1 MFKDYRR
8 LVIFDTETSSLSPD
22 DGEIL
27 ELGAVVLT
35 RPEGEERFTEQED
48 ISVLI
53 KNDNPIPW
61 NITQIN
67 HIDDKMCEK
76 EKITGKDYMDK
87 SRPQTCRGMHSETN
101 AISYSIRETD
111 GATLYA
117 TIFPCNDCT
126 KHIIANKIKR
136 VVFKNFYNENEYD
149 VALNKFKEAGVEV
162 CNLNISFKRLIA
174 IDFFAAKENANFG
187 IWKEDEREEVRE
199 FLSPHL

>member
-8 LVIFDTETSSLSPD
+8 LVVFDTETSSLSPD
-22 DGEIL
+22 NGEIL

-76 EKITGKDYMDK
+76 DGMSKKEFYELLTTMFGHKDTLIIAYNTPFDMKFIKAFMKKMNNEYVVNNDTLDLLEIAKDRTHTFRGNKLCDMLVRYEITDEENSHRALDDCK
-87 SRPQTCRGMHSETN
+87 
-101 AISYSIRETD
+101 
-111 GATLYA
+111 ATLKVMRA
-117 TIFPCNDCT
+117 FWKEKNDIE
-126 KHIIANKIKR
+126 KYIR
-136 VVFKNFYNENEYD
+136 RYNE
-149 VALNKFKEAGVEV
+149 
-162 CNLNISFKRLIA
+162 
-174 IDFFAAKENANFG
+174 G
-187 IWKEDEREEVRE
+187 I
-199 FLSPHL
+199 

>member
-76 EKITGKDYMDK
+76 DGISKKEFYELLTTMFGHKDTLIIAYNTPFDMKFIKAFMKKMNNEYVVNNDTLDLLEIAKDRTHTFRGNKLCDMLVRYEITDEENSHRALDDVK
-87 SRPQTCRGMHSETN
+87 
-101 AISYSIRETD
+101 
-111 GATLYA
+111 ATLKVMRA
-117 TIFPCNDCT
+117 FWKEKNDIE
-126 KHIIANKIKR
+126 KYIR
-136 VVFKNFYNENEYD
+136 RYNE
-149 VALNKFKEAGVEV
+149 
-162 CNLNISFKRLIA
+162 
-174 IDFFAAKENANFG
+174 G
-187 IWKEDEREEVRE
+187 I
-199 FLSPHL
+199 

>member
-8 LVIFDTETSSLSPD
+8 LVVFDTETSSLSPD
-22 DGEIL
+22 NGEIL

-76 EKITGKDYMDK
+76 DGISKKEFYDLLTTIFGHKDTLIIAYNTPFDMKFIKAFMKKMNNEYVINNDTLDLLEIAKDRTHTFRGNKLCDMLVRYEITDEENSHRALDDCK
-87 SRPQTCRGMHSETN
+87 
-101 AISYSIRETD
+101 
-111 GATLYA
+111 ATLKVMRA
-117 TIFPCNDCT
+117 FWKEKNDIE
-126 KHIIANKIKR
+126 KYIR
-136 VVFKNFYNENEYD
+136 RYNE
-149 VALNKFKEAGVEV
+149 
-162 CNLNISFKRLIA
+162 
-174 IDFFAAKENANFG
+174 G
-187 IWKEDEREEVRE
+187 I
-199 FLSPHL
+199 

>member
-8 LVIFDTETSSLSPD
+8 LVVFDTETSSLSPD
-22 DGEIL
+22 NGEIL

-76 EKITGKDYMDK
+76 DG
-87 SRPQTCRGMHSETN
+87 
-101 AISYSIRETD
+101 ISKQKFYDLLT
-111 GATLYA
+111 
-117 TIFPCNDCT
+117 TIFGHKDT
-126 KHIIANKIKR
+126 LIIAYNTPFDMKFIKAFMKKMNSEYVVNNDTLDLLEIAKDRTHTFRGNKLCDMLVRYEITDEENSHRALDDCKATVKVMR
-136 VVFKNFYNENEYD
+136 AFWKEKNDIESYIRRYNE
-149 VALNKFKEAGVEV
+149 
-162 CNLNISFKRLIA
+162 
-174 IDFFAAKENANFG
+174 G
-187 IWKEDEREEVRE
+187 I
-199 FLSPHL
+199 

>member
-8 LVIFDTETSSLSPD
+8 LGVFDTETSGLSPD
-22 DGEIL
+22 NGEIL

-76 EKITGKDYMDK
+76 DGISKKEFYDLLTTIFGHKDTLIIAYNTPFDMKFIKAFMKKMNNEYVVNNDTLDLLEIAKDRTHTFRGNKLCDMLVRYEITDEENSHRALDDVK
-87 SRPQTCRGMHSETN
+87 
-101 AISYSIRETD
+101 
-111 GATLYA
+111 ATLKVMRA
-117 TIFPCNDCT
+117 FWKEKNDIE
-126 KHIIANKIKR
+126 KYIR
-136 VVFKNFYNENEYD
+136 RYNE
-149 VALNKFKEAGVEV
+149 
-162 CNLNISFKRLIA
+162 
-174 IDFFAAKENANFG
+174 G
-187 IWKEDEREEVRE
+187 I
-199 FLSPHL
+199 

>member
-8 LVIFDTETSSLSPD
+8 LVVFDTETSSLSPD
-22 DGEIL
+22 NGEIL

-76 EKITGKDYMDK
+76 DGISKKEFYDLLTTIFGHKDTLIIAYNTPFDMKFINAFMKKMNNEYVVNNDTLDLLEIAKDRTHTFRGNKLCDMLVRYEITDEENSHRALDDVK
-87 SRPQTCRGMHSETN
+87 
-101 AISYSIRETD
+101 
-111 GATLYA
+111 ATLKVMRA
-117 TIFPCNDCT
+117 FWKEKNDIE
-126 KHIIANKIKR
+126 KYIR
-136 VVFKNFYNENEYD
+136 RYNE
-149 VALNKFKEAGVEV
+149 
-162 CNLNISFKRLIA
+162 
-174 IDFFAAKENANFG
+174 G
-187 IWKEDEREEVRE
+187 I
-199 FLSPHL
+199 

>member
-8 LVIFDTETSSLSPD
+8 LVVFDTETSGLSPD
-22 DGEIL
+22 NGEIL

-76 EKITGKDYMDK
+76 DGISKKEFYDLLTTIFGHKDTLIIAYNTPFDMKFIKAFMKKMNNEYVVNNDTLDLLEIAKDRTHTFRGNKLCDMLVRYEITDEENSHRALDDCK
-87 SRPQTCRGMHSETN
+87 
-101 AISYSIRETD
+101 
-111 GATLYA
+111 ATLKVMRA
-117 TIFPCNDCT
+117 FWKEKNDIE
-126 KHIIANKIKR
+126 KYIR
-136 VVFKNFYNENEYD
+136 RYNE
-149 VALNKFKEAGVEV
+149 
-162 CNLNISFKRLIA
+162 
-174 IDFFAAKENANFG
+174 G
-187 IWKEDEREEVRE
+187 I
-199 FLSPHL
+199 

>member
-35 RPEGEERFTEQED
+35 RSEGEERFTEQED

-76 EKITGKDYMDK
+76 DGISKKEFYDLLTTIFGHKDTLIIAYNTPFDMKFIKAFMKKMNNEYVVNNDTLDLLEIAKDRTHTFRGNKLCDMLVRYEITDEENSHRALSDVK
-87 SRPQTCRGMHSETN
+87 
-101 AISYSIRETD
+101 
-111 GATLYA
+111 ATLKVMRA
-117 TIFPCNDCT
+117 FWKEKNDIE
-126 KHIIANKIKR
+126 KYIR
-136 VVFKNFYNENEYD
+136 RYNE
-149 VALNKFKEAGVEV
+149 
-162 CNLNISFKRLIA
+162 
-174 IDFFAAKENANFG
+174 G
-187 IWKEDEREEVRE
+187 I
-199 FLSPHL
+199 

>member
-8 LVIFDTETSSLSPD
+8 LVVFDTETSSLSPD
-22 DGEIL
+22 NGEIL

-76 EKITGKDYMDK
+76 DGISKKEFYELLTTMFGHKDTLIIAYNTPFDMKFIKAFMKKMNNEYVINNDTLDLLEIAKDRTHTFRGNKLCDMLVRYEITDEENSHRALDDVK
-87 SRPQTCRGMHSETN
+87 
-101 AISYSIRETD
+101 
-111 GATLYA
+111 ATLKVMRA
-117 TIFPCNDCT
+117 FWKEKNDIE
-126 KHIIANKIKR
+126 KYIR
-136 VVFKNFYNENEYD
+136 RYNE
-149 VALNKFKEAGVEV
+149 
-162 CNLNISFKRLIA
+162 
-174 IDFFAAKENANFG
+174 G
-187 IWKEDEREEVRE
+187 I
-199 FLSPHL
+199 

>member
-8 LVIFDTETSSLSPD
+8 LVVFDTETSGLSPD

-76 EKITGKDYMDK
+76 DGISKKEFYELLTTMFGHKDTLIIAYNTPFDMKFIKAFMKKMNNEYVVNNDTLDLLEIAKDRTHTFRGNKLCDMLVRYEITDEENSHRALDDVK
-87 SRPQTCRGMHSETN
+87 
-101 AISYSIRETD
+101 
-111 GATLYA
+111 ATLKVMRA
-117 TIFPCNDCT
+117 FWKEKNDIE
-126 KHIIANKIKR
+126 KYIR
-136 VVFKNFYNENEYD
+136 RYNE
-149 VALNKFKEAGVEV
+149 
-162 CNLNISFKRLIA
+162 
-174 IDFFAAKENANFG
+174 G
-187 IWKEDEREEVRE
+187 I
-199 FLSPHL
+199 

>member
-8 LVIFDTETSSLSPD
+8 LVVFDTETSGLSPD
-22 DGEIL
+22 NGEIL

-76 EKITGKDYMDK
+76 DGISKKEFYDLLTTMFGHKDTLIIAYNTPFDMKFINAFMKKMNNEYVVNNDTLDLLEIAKDRTHTFRGNKLCDMLVRYEITDEENSHRALDDCK
-87 SRPQTCRGMHSETN
+87 
-101 AISYSIRETD
+101 
-111 GATLYA
+111 ATLKVMRA
-117 TIFPCNDCT
+117 FWKEKNDIE
-126 KHIIANKIKR
+126 KYIR
-136 VVFKNFYNENEYD
+136 RYNE
-149 VALNKFKEAGVEV
+149 
-162 CNLNISFKRLIA
+162 
-174 IDFFAAKENANFG
+174 G
-187 IWKEDEREEVRE
+187 I
-199 FLSPHL
+199 

>member
-76 EKITGKDYMDK
+76 DGISKKEFYELLTTMFGHKDTLIIAYNTPFDMKFIKAFMKKMNNEYVINNDTLDLLEIAKDRTHTFRGNKLCDMLVRYEITDEENSHRALDDCK
-87 SRPQTCRGMHSETN
+87 
-101 AISYSIRETD
+101 
-111 GATLYA
+111 ATLKVMRA
-117 TIFPCNDCT
+117 FWKEKNDIE
-126 KHIIANKIKR
+126 KYIR
-136 VVFKNFYNENEYD
+136 RYNE
-149 VALNKFKEAGVEV
+149 
-162 CNLNISFKRLIA
+162 
-174 IDFFAAKENANFG
+174 G
-187 IWKEDEREEVRE
+187 I
-199 FLSPHL
+199 

>member
-76 EKITGKDYMDK
+76 DGISKKEFYDLLTTMFGHKDTLIIAYNTPFDMKFIKAFMKKMNNEYVVNNDTLDLLEIARDRTHTFRGNKLCDMLVRYEITDEENSHRALDDCK
-87 SRPQTCRGMHSETN
+87 
-101 AISYSIRETD
+101 
-111 GATLYA
+111 ATLKVMRA
-117 TIFPCNDCT
+117 FWKEKNDIE
-126 KHIIANKIKR
+126 KYIR
-136 VVFKNFYNENEYD
+136 RYNE
-149 VALNKFKEAGVEV
+149 
-162 CNLNISFKRLIA
+162 
-174 IDFFAAKENANFG
+174 G
-187 IWKEDEREEVRE
+187 I
-199 FLSPHL
+199 

>member
-1 MFKDYRR
+1 MFNDYRR

-76 EKITGKDYMDK
+76 DGISKKEFYDLLTTIFGHKDTLIIAYNTPFDMKFIKAFMKKMNNEYVVNNDTLDLLEIAKDRTHTFRGNKLCDMLVRYEITDEENSHRALDDCK
-87 SRPQTCRGMHSETN
+87 
-101 AISYSIRETD
+101 
-111 GATLYA
+111 ATLKVMRA
-117 TIFPCNDCT
+117 FWKEKNDIE
-126 KHIIANKIKR
+126 KYIR
-136 VVFKNFYNENEYD
+136 RYNE
-149 VALNKFKEAGVEV
+149 
-162 CNLNISFKRLIA
+162 
-174 IDFFAAKENANFG
+174 G
-187 IWKEDEREEVRE
+187 I
-199 FLSPHL
+199 

>member
-8 LVIFDTETSSLSPD
+8 LVIFDTETSGLSPD

-76 EKITGKDYMDK
+76 DGISKKEFYELLTTMFGHKDTLIIAYNTPFDMKFIKAFMKKMNNEYVVNNDTLDLLEIAKDRTHTFRGNKLCDMLVRYEITDEENSHRALDDCK
-87 SRPQTCRGMHSETN
+87 
-101 AISYSIRETD
+101 
-111 GATLYA
+111 ATLKVMRA
-117 TIFPCNDCT
+117 FWKEKNDIE
-126 KHIIANKIKR
+126 KYIR
-136 VVFKNFYNENEYD
+136 RYNE
-149 VALNKFKEAGVEV
+149 
-162 CNLNISFKRLIA
+162 
-174 IDFFAAKENANFG
+174 G
-187 IWKEDEREEVRE
+187 I
-199 FLSPHL
+199 

>member
-8 LVIFDTETSSLSPD
+8 LVVFDTETSSLSPD
-22 DGEIL
+22 NGEIL

-76 EKITGKDYMDK
+76 DGISKKEFYELLTTMFGHKDTLIIAYNTPFDMKFIKAFMKKMNNEYVVNNDTLDLLEIAKDRTHTFRGNKLCDMLVRYEITDEENSHRALDDCK
-87 SRPQTCRGMHSETN
+87 
-101 AISYSIRETD
+101 
-111 GATLYA
+111 ATLKVMRA
-117 TIFPCNDCT
+117 FWKEKNDIE
-126 KHIIANKIKR
+126 KYIR
-136 VVFKNFYNENEYD
+136 RYNE
-149 VALNKFKEAGVEV
+149 
-162 CNLNISFKRLIA
+162 
-174 IDFFAAKENANFG
+174 G
-187 IWKEDEREEVRE
+187 I
-199 FLSPHL
+199 

>member
-8 LVIFDTETSSLSPD
+8 LVVFDTETSSLSPD

-76 EKITGKDYMDK
+76 DGISKKEFYDLLTTIFGHKDTLIIAYNTPFDMKFIKAFMKKMNNEYVVNNDTLDLLEIAKDRTHTFRGNKLCDMLVRYEITDEENSHRALSDVK
-87 SRPQTCRGMHSETN
+87 
-101 AISYSIRETD
+101 
-111 GATLYA
+111 ATLKVMRA
-117 TIFPCNDCT
+117 FWKEKNDIE
-126 KHIIANKIKR
+126 KYIR
-136 VVFKNFYNENEYD
+136 RYNE
-149 VALNKFKEAGVEV
+149 
-162 CNLNISFKRLIA
+162 
-174 IDFFAAKENANFG
+174 G
-187 IWKEDEREEVRE
+187 I
-199 FLSPHL
+199 